1 MRPSPS
7 DCARTRLRLP
17 LTQTE
22 STAVQALR
30 DMSDSTRRTLDY
42 QAAPER
48 DVIMAITD
56 TAGAA
61 DGVDEMQVAQ
71 TVSAAAAG
79 FDASLLKPETQLD
92 TLPPLEQVLHFKSAD
107 GEQLVGR
114 EIVYKWTDGEWY
126 RARLV
131 KQATDGSVKSNG
143 RVCNYRAFFDDDE
156 EILNVPL
163 YSATYAKGAE
173 ARNHGWMLVAM
184 PRAAAEPLLQAPA
197 QPLAALMPPAG
208 QGGLP

>member
-71 TVSAAAAG
+71 T
-79 FDASLLKPETQLD
+79 
-92 TLPPLEQVLHFKSAD
+92 VLHFKSAD